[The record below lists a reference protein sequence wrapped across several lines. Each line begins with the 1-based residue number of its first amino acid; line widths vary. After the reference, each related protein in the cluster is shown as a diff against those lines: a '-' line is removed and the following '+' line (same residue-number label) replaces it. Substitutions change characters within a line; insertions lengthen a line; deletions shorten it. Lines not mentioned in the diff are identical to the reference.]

1 VANQGLHYCTINTTV
16 LCVTRPPIALHKKAA
31 SRYRVM
37 RALGGILR
45 PPRDRQ
51 PRLLERG
58 ADLTLRTPATVTG

>member
-1 VANQGLHYCTINTTV
+1 MANQGLHYCTINTTV

-45 PPRDRQ
+45 IANRVSSNEARI
-51 PRLLERG
+51 
-58 ADLTLRTPATVTG
+58 